1 MASAVIDIVK
11 LYVSPT
17 MQTFPRDKLQS
28 LMTYLQDSEK
38 STSIVDISSPSD
50 LQFNKTGRTKS
61 GGLRMTYL
69 MFQQCAQ
76 KLGPGTGR
84 FISSMVGP
92 TQPADAAQMT
102 DTEFAIA
109 VWNKTVSL
117 RLAPLQKYRMIKNQQ
132 TRQLE
137 GLVGNRQHY
146 LNNYEILERAI
157 TACSDAHGDAC
168 SFYGA
173 KLVGRS
179 MTLWFRHNTPM
190 LTLTV
195 DGITSAFYGGYY
207 FTVQEASGTAM
218 RGTMAVFCPQ
228 GVCLAPYK
236 QFGGRAAR
244 NQNGEKFDDRLSRLF
259 SKVFDGRFERDVLLA
274 GVQALPDTSLGFTAD
289 MLKDKRERHAEY
301 VLKMLRSFGVQKDL
315 AVVILSDTLHMGHD
329 IPEAPSSQQLSLLFS
344 RRSMLDLFVHLLR
357 KAKVSR
363 PGVREKLE
371 LLAYRVIAKR
381 LNF

>member
-1 MASAVIDIVK
+1 MASAVADIVK

-38 STSIVDISSPSD
+38 STSIVDISSPAD

-61 GGLRMTYL
+61 GGLRMTHL

-84 FISSMVGP
+84 FISSMAGP
-92 TQPADAAQMT
+92 VQAAESTQTT

-109 VWNKTVSL
+109 VWNKTVAL
-117 RLAPLQKYRMIKNQQ
+117 RLSPLQKYRMIKNQR

-157 TACSDAHGDAC
+157 TACSDAHGDSC

-190 LTLTV
+190 MTLTV

-218 RGTMAVFCPQ
+218 RGTMAVLCPQ

-274 GVQALPDTSLGFTAD
+274 GVQALPDTSLGFTPD

-315 AVVILSDTLHMGHD
+315 AVVILSDALHMGHD
-329 IPEAPSSQQLSLLFS
+329 IPESPSSQQLSLLFS

-363 PGVREKLE
+363 SSVREKLE

-381 LNF
+381 LNL